1 MNFRRILGCT
11 AFCVFIVILAN
22 AQYSSSS
29 QISNPKSILFKQI
42 PQKSR
47 CNIKALDKL
56 FSSYGHIN
64 SSIAQG
70 FFLRGELT
78 LNLQRNPAVKSIM
91 ISLSDFPGAYCTL
104 SRIHLPDGSIQYS
117 GHIISPDDAETVVLS
132 LENGYYY
139 FTKTE
144 QRLVITD

>member
-11 AFCVFIVILAN
+11 TFCVFIVILAN
-22 AQYSSSS
+22 AQYSSGS
-29 QISNPKSILFKQI
+29 QISNSKSSLFKQI

-47 CNIKALDKL
+47 CNLKALDKL
-56 FSSYGHIN
+56 FSSNGHIN

-70 FFLRGELT
+70 FSLRGELT
-78 LNLQRNPAVKSIM
+78 LNMQRNPAVRSIM
-91 ISLSDFPGAYCTL
+91 ISLSDFPGAFFTL

-117 GHIISPDDAETVVLS
+117 GHILSPDDTEALVLS
-132 LENGYYY
+132 FENGFYY
-139 FTKTE
+139 FTKIE